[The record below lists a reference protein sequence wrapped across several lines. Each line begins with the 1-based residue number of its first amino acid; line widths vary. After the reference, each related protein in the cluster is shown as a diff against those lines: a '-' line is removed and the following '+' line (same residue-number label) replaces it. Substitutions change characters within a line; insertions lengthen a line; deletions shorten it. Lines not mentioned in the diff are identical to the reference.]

1 MKKFLPL
8 LLALAFV
15 GAGCGAAAPAD
26 QQQPAGEQN
35 QQQNQ
40 QPAAAANTVTIQD
53 FAFAP
58 AVLTVKKGTTVTF
71 INKDAVQHSA
81 VADSG
86 KWQSDLLKQNQTYQR
101 TFDTVGKF
109 TYHCGPHNY
118 MKGTIEVTE

>member
-15 GAGCGAAAPAD
+15 GAGCGAAAPSNE
-26 QQQPAGEQN
+26 QQPSGDQN

-40 QPAAAANTVTIQD
+40 QPAASANTVTIQD

-86 KWQSDLLKQNQTYQR
+86 KWQSDLLKQNQTYTR
-101 TFDTVGKF
+101 VFDTVGKF